1 MHRWFLSLMVVLIG
15 SAAAQEEL
23 WTLRLPDT
31 TVLPSYLKA
40 TWLSRMGE
48 RHGGSHLG
56 LQDYTANIPI
66 ADGRRSHIGKCWIN
80 VQGNATVTLLD
91 VGGEL
96 DLRRDEMF
104 VFSLPVT
111 LVYPLR
117 GKEGQRLMFTVM
129 PRYAG
134 DADCA
139 AHAWD
144 LSFVLDYMVRRS
156 ERLTYSLGLAVSPR
170 FAEYA
175 VVPYITFAWQPTP
188 VWLLRLCGY
197 QLAALYSWSDRL
209 RIGPSLSH
217 EGGAWMVSTPDGRRI
232 FRVRSLAASLTAE
245 YKLSPTGDESK
256 GVFSASVGSTLA
268 TMAEFCRRNS
278 EHDSLSQRHY
288 HPGLFLSLE
297 LDFRF

>member
-1 MHRWFLSLMVVLIG
+1 MVVLIG

-104 VFSLPVT
+104 VFSLPIT

-175 VVPYITFAWQPTP
+175 VFPTSRSPGNRLPSGYSACAVTSWQPFTP
-188 VWLLRLCGY
+188 GAIAFASGLPSVMRGEPG
-197 QLAALYSWSDRL
+197 WSVHR
-209 RIGPSLSH
+209 
-217 EGGAWMVSTPDGRRI
+217 MV
-232 FRVRSLAASLTAE
+232 AASSESAPSQHPLRQNTN
-245 YKLSPTGDESK
+245 SPRPATRAKE
-256 GVFSASVGSTLA
+256 FSPP
-268 TMAEFCRRNS
+268 R
-278 EHDSLSQRHY
+278 
-288 HPGLFLSLE
+288 
-297 LDFRF
+297 

>member
-104 VFSLPVT
+104 VFSLPIT

-129 PRYAG
+129 P
-134 DADCA
+134 
-139 AHAWD
+139 HAWD

-188 VWLLRLCGY
+188 VWLLRLRGY

-268 TMAEFCRRNS
+268 TMAEFCRA
-278 EHDSLSQRHY
+278 LSCGDRIR
-288 HPGLFLSLE
+288 PRSRG
-297 LDFRF
+297 